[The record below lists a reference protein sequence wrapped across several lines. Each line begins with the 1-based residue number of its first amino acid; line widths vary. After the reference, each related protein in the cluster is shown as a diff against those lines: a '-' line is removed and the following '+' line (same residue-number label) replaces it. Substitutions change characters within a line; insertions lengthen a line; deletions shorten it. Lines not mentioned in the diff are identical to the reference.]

1 VEQTEMPKITHT
13 TNPLITSTGF
23 IPDET
28 TRQNDEYYRRMQA
41 RKQAKREQ
49 NLELLMLLSALE
61 SWSFAADHRL
71 PEMLATRLD
80 AAVDALRAE
89 VLTEAQP

>member
-1 VEQTEMPKITHT
+1 MESVMKEITHT
-13 TNPLITSTGF
+13 QNKLLASTGF

-28 TRQNDEYYRRMQA
+28 TRQNDSRFRRMQA
-41 RKQAKREQ
+41 RRQVRREQ
-49 NLELLMLLSALE
+49 TLELLMLLSALE

-80 AAVDALRAE
+80 AAVDALRSE
-89 VLTEAQP
+89 VLTEDRP

>member
-1 VEQTEMPKITHT
+1 MESVMKEITHT
-13 TNPLITSTGF
+13 PNPLISSTGF

-28 TRQNDEYYRRMQA
+28 TGINDEYYRQMRE
-41 RKQAKREQ
+41 RKQARREQ
-49 NLELLMLLSALE
+49 SIDLLMLLSALE
-61 SWSFAADHRL
+61 SWSFAAEHRL

-89 VLTEAQP
+89 VLTEDRP

>member
-1 VEQTEMPKITHT
+1 MKITHT
-13 TNPLITSTGF
+13 SNPLITSTGF

-28 TRQNDEYYRRMQA
+28 TRQNDECYRKMRE
-41 RKQAKREQ
+41 RKQARREQ
-49 NLELLMLLSALE
+49 SLELLMLLSALE

-89 VLTEAQP
+89 VLEGASES

>member
-1 VEQTEMPKITHT
+1 MKITHT
-13 TNPLITSTGF
+13 EAPLITSTGF

-28 TRQNDEYYRRMQA
+28 TGINDEYYRQMRE

-80 AAVDALRAE
+80 AAVEALRAE
-89 VLTEAQP
+89 VLSGCES

>member
-1 VEQTEMPKITHT
+1 MPKITHT

-23 IPDET
+23 IPDES
-28 TRQNDEYYRRMQA
+28 TRQNDEYFRQMRE

-49 NLELLMLLSALE
+49 RLELLMLLSALE

-71 PEMLATRLD
+71 PEELASRLD
-80 AAVDALRAE
+80 TAVDVLKDE
-89 VLTEAQP
+89 VLIGGES

>member
-1 VEQTEMPKITHT
+1 MSKITHT
-13 TNPLITSTGF
+13 ETPLITSTGF

-28 TRQNDEYYRRMQA
+28 TRQNDEYFRKLRE

-49 NLELLMLLSALE
+49 DIDMLMLLSALE
-61 SWSFAADHRL
+61 SGSFAADHRL

-89 VLTEAQP
+89 VLTEDRP

>member
-1 VEQTEMPKITHT
+1 MKITHT
-13 TNPLITSTGF
+13 EAPMITSTGF

-28 TRQNDEYYRRMQA
+28 TRRNDEYFRQMQA
-41 RKQAKREQ
+41 RKHARREQ
-49 NLELLMLLSALE
+49 TLELLMLLSALE

-80 AAVDALRAE
+80 AAVAALRAE
-89 VLTEAQP
+89 VLEGGE